1 MMLEDAAGSSINFK
15 NNSAGVGSNAHHTH
29 SSIMRDTRQ
38 IQYQS
43 LGSVCSDLRK
53 NESNGLLS
61 SNKDMPK
68 NDSQVMIGAGEID
81 EDKETMENLISEAYQ
96 N

>member
-1 MMLEDAAGSSINFK
+1 
-15 NNSAGVGSNAHHTH
+15 
-29 SSIMRDTRQ
+29 
-38 IQYQS
+38 
-43 LGSVCSDLRK
+43 
-53 NESNGLLS
+53 
-61 SNKDMPK
+61 MPK